1 MALHKEM
8 TAEEGY
14 IGVQPL
20 SPELVGR
27 EGIAETVLRPSGKV
41 VIDGTSYDAVA
52 LGAMIAKGAR
62 IVVAKIESSQ
72 LYVKA
77 F

>member
-1 MALHKEM
+1 M
-8 TAEEGY
+8 
-14 IGVQPL
+14 V
-20 SPELVGR
+20 
-27 EGIAETVLRPSGKV
+27 IA
-41 VIDGTSYDAVA
+41 GTSYDAVA

>member
-1 MALHKEM
+1 
-8 TAEEGY
+8 
-14 IGVQPL
+14 
-20 SPELVGR
+20 
-27 EGIAETVLRPSGKV
+27 V

-52 LGAMIAKGAR
+52 LGAMVAKGAR

>member
-8 TAEEGY
+8 SAEEGY

-20 SPELVGR
+20 SPELIGR
-27 EGIAETVLRPSGKV
+27 KGIAETVLRPSGKV
-41 VIDGTSYDAVA
+41 VIDGTSYDAIA
-52 LGAMIAKGAR
+52 LGAMIAKSAH
-62 IVVAKIESSQ
+62 IVVAKIEGNQ

-77 F
+77 L